1 MPRRM
6 PALLLAALTLCASP
20 AWAATYQIDPAH
32 SSISFKIRHLFT
44 QVPGVFRDFA
54 GTIDYVPGQ
63 PEQWKAATTI
73 QAASIDTRVEKRDT
87 HLRSADFFDVEKHS
101 AITFRSTGVTDVT
114 EHGGKL
120 HGLLTLHG
128 VEKPVV
134 LDFTVLGE
142 GKDPWGHQRAGFSA
156 TTTLD
161 RREFGIVWNEKLET
175 GGVLLGDAV
184 QVTLE
189 LEGVVK

>member
-1 MPRRM
+1 MSRRM
-6 PALLLAALTLCASP
+6 PALLLAALTLGAAP
-20 AWAATYQIDPAH
+20 AWAATYQLDPAH

-54 GTIDYVPGQ
+54 GTIDYVPGH
-63 PEQWKAATTI
+63 PEQWKAAATV

-87 HLRSADFFDVEKHS
+87 HLRSADFLDVDTYPTI
-101 AITFRSTGVTDVT
+101 AFRSTEATDVT
-114 EHGGKL
+114 ERGGKL
-120 HGLLTLHG
+120 HGLLTMHG

-142 GKDPWGHQRAGFSA
+142 GKDPWGNQRAGFSA

-175 GGVLLGDAV
+175 GGVLLGDEV